1 MSYQQRRRKPTTQ
14 RAKRGATTQRSKP
27 QSFKR
32 GGRQRGPSLANKLSG
47 FLLGTNKII
56 RDLNAANKGTLG
68 DRVVR
73 RVGGKAAGRG
83 LGSLSDFF
91 KK

>member
-1 MSYQQRRRKPTTQ
+1 MTVRRRKPTTT
-14 RAKRGATTQRSKP
+14 RAKRGPTTQRSKP
-27 QSFKR
+27 TSFKR
-32 GGRQRGPSLANKLSG
+32 GARKGPSLANKLSG
-47 FLLGTNKII
+47 FLLGANKVV
-56 RDLNAANKGTLG
+56 RDINAANKGTIG

>member
-1 MSYQQRRRKPTTQ
+1 M
-14 RAKRGATTQRSKP
+14 
-27 QSFKR
+27 
-32 GGRQRGPSLANKLSG
+32 ANAISG
-47 FLLGTNKII
+47 FLLG
-56 RDLNAANKGTLG
+56 ANKAVRDINALNKGSIV

-73 RVGGKAAGRG
+73 RGAGKAAGRG